1 MEKMHIRHSMDL
13 TDHDR
18 KIFYSNDR
26 VKMEEIVCLIKIEA
40 IVREEKIEDVKKCI
54 NGNRS

>member
-26 VKMEEIVCLIKIEA
+26 VKMEEIVCL
-40 IVREEKIEDVKKCI
+40 
-54 NGNRS
+54 